1 MQPPRN
7 GNGLVSPSLAFD
19 TGGAGM
25 KTAKMEERMEQRLWS
40 SSSAAMH
47 LPEKNIFPRGV
58 VVSSGDE
65 R

>member
-1 MQPPRN
+1 
-7 GNGLVSPSLAFD
+7 
-19 TGGAGM
+19 M

-47 LPEKNIFPRGV
+47 LPEEKNIFPRGV